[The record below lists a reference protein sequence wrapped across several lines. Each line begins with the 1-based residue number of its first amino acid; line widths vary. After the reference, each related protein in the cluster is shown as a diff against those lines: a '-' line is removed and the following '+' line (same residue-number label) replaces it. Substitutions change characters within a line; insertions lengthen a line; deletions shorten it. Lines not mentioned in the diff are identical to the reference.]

1 MKRIKKNIILLFI
14 ITIIIL
20 YFILKDEYE
29 SILSALLNSNLVYV
43 FLMIIVMFIAEFI
56 KSISLYLITKSS
68 KKNYEFKNSLRLELE
83 TNFFNGV
90 TPFSLGGQPFQ
101 LYVLKK
107 TSNIDYTTGANI
119 LFKDYYSYQMALM
132 FLGII
137 FVVLDKVFNI
147 LTMTSVV
154 GKFMLIGFIINIIIT
169 VLQIYLPFS
178 RGSGKKLVNKLVGF
192 LSKIKIIKDREKSEK
207 KLNDSIEKFKVQI
220 HEIAEDPKLMI
231 KCSLLNLIRFLLFGL
246 LTYLSFKAVNLSGI
260 NVMVATIAMILITI
274 MSSFVPIPGASGGM
288 EFGYIAIF
296 SAFVGGPSLTAAMIL
311 WRFVHYYLPMI
322 FGSILFVF
330 EKRE

>member
-1 MKRIKKNIILLFI
+1 
-14 ITIIIL
+14 
-20 YFILKDEYE
+20 
-29 SILSALLNSNLVYV
+29 
-43 FLMIIVMFIAEFI
+43 MFIAEFI

-107 TSNIDYTTGANI
+107 TSNIDYTTG
-119 LFKDYYSYQMALM
+119 
-132 FLGII
+132 II

-178 RGSGKKLVNKLVGF
+178 KGSGKKLVNKLVGF
-192 LSKIKIIKDREKSEK
+192 LSKIKIIKDREKNEK

>member
-1 MKRIKKNIILLFI
+1 M
-14 ITIIIL
+14 
-20 YFILKDEYE
+20 
-29 SILSALLNSNLVYV
+29 
-43 FLMIIVMFIAEFI
+43 
-56 KSISLYLITKSS
+56 
-68 KKNYEFKNSLRLELE
+68 
-83 TNFFNGV
+83 

-178 RGSGKKLVNKLVGF
+178 KGSGKKLVNKLVGF
-192 LSKIKIIKDREKSEK
+192 LSKIKIIKDREKNEK